1 MIRCVEGRKR
11 KSQAHFVKARMGK
24 GILNK
29 WVQLE
34 LLKATKDFLLWYI
47 FSGGSIGWCGMSF
60 LHGAVKILE
69 GTGCKLAKA

>member
-1 MIRCVEGRKR
+1 
-11 KSQAHFVKARMGK
+11 MGK

-47 FSGGSIGWCGMSF
+47 FSGDSIGWCGRSF